1 MASKHGKGSIVQL
14 DKGKDGRK
22 PKAKCRKWR
31 LVVSLGKDPSTGK
44 YPQKSRA
51 FHGSYTEAEKA
62 LREFVEEIEGGN
74 VVKKN
79 SWTYNEYAEHYL
91 KLRDASGEFAAKT
104 NRSTKVD
111 LAGLG
116 YLIGELKMQDITPCV
131 LESAAIDL
139 KSGKSR
145 SGRNLTGT
153 TVRAYFKAATCM
165 FKHAKKAGVIGEN
178 PFDEIQ
184 KPKSD
189 TKEKLSM
196 NRDDYGKM
204 LDALDPEDGMQ
215 IAVLLCATLGLRR
228 GEACGLSW
236 GDVDFEASTVL
247 IQHAYDDFGNL
258 KTPKTESGVRLL
270 PLPDFMRDCLK
281 KRKAA
286 QMAMVPAGKVTKG
299 YTRKLKDGSFDLEP
313 TVPVVAGE
321 LTERIDPLRLTGWW
335 AYHRDK
341 FGAAGFSLH
350 QLRHTFLSLAAEQG
364 VHPSVMQKLA
374 GHSSPEITMKI
385 YTHINVEAKKA
396 AMEAMQSA
404 YMTRQDKAS

>member
-1 MASKHGKGSIVQL
+1 MANRHGKGSIIQL
-14 DKGKDGRK
+14 DKGKDGKK

-31 LVVSLGKDPSTGK
+31 LVVSLGKDPATGK

-62 LREFVEEIEGGN
+62 LAAFVEEIEGGN
-74 VVKKN
+74 VVKKS
-79 SWTYNEYAEHYL
+79 SWTYNEYAEHYM
-91 KLRDASGEFAAKT
+91 KLREVSGEFAAKT
-104 NRSTKVD
+104 NRSTKTD
-111 LAGLG
+111 LRGLG
-116 YLIGELKMQDITPCV
+116 YLIGELKMQDITPRV
-131 LESAAIDL
+131 LEAAAIDL

-145 SGRNLTGT
+145 SGRKLTGT

-165 FKHAKKAGVIGEN
+165 FKDAKKAGIIGEN

-184 KPKSD
+184 KPKAD
-189 TKEKLSM
+189 TKEKAIM

-204 LDALDPEDGMQ
+204 LDALNPEDGMQ

-236 GDVDFEASTVL
+236 GDIDFEASTVL

-270 PLPDFMRDCLK
+270 PLPEFTRDALK

-286 QMAMVPAGKVTKG
+286 QIAMTPEGKPTKG
-299 YTRKLKDGSFDLEP
+299 YTRKLKDGTLDLEP
-313 TVPVVAGE
+313 TVPVVAGK
-321 LTERIDPLRLTGWW
+321 LAERIDPLKLTGWW
-335 AYHRDK
+335 RFHRDK
-341 FGAAGFSLH
+341 FGAAEISLH

-396 AMEAMQSA
+396 AMEAMQNA